1 MPKKRSAERRIAEI
15 KEKISGMYLVCA
27 GTLQERMK
35 TCGRS
40 YCRCSE
46 DPEAMHGPYYE
57 WTRYVDGRLVSKT
70 LSPEQARVLEKA
82 IANYRETEDLLNV
95 WKQISAESILGMKKQ
110 KG

>member
-1 MPKKRSAERRIAEI
+1 MQKKKDAKRIEEI
-15 KEKISGMYLVCA
+15 KRKISGVDLVCA

-70 LSPEQARVLEKA
+70 LAPEQARVLKKA
-82 IANYRETEDLLNV
+82 IADYREIQDLLNA
-95 WKQISAESILGMKKQ
+95 WLQISAETVLAMKKQ

>member
-1 MPKKRSAERRIAEI
+1 MQKKKDAKRIEEI
-15 KEKISGMYLVCA
+15 KRKIASVELVCA

-57 WTRYVDGRLVSKT
+57 WTRYEDGRLVSKT
-70 LSPEQARVLEKA
+70 LSPEQAEVLKKA
-82 IANYRETEDLLNV
+82 IADYREIQGLLDV
-95 WKQISAESILGMKKQ
+95 WKQISAETVLGMKKQ

>member
-1 MPKKRSAERRIAEI
+1 MQKKKDAKRIEEI
-15 KEKISGMYLVCA
+15 KEKISGVELVCA

-40 YCRCSE
+40 YCRCLK

-70 LSPEQARVLEKA
+70 LSAEQARVLKKA
-82 IANYRETEDLLNV
+82 IADYREIQDLLNA
-95 WKQISAESILGMKKQ
+95 WLQISAETVLAMKKQ